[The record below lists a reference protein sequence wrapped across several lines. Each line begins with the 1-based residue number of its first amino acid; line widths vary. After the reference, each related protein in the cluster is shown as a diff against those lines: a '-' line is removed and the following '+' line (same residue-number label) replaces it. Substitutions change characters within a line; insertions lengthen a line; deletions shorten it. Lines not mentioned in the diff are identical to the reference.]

1 MNNIY
6 LAENAE
12 NLNSDLI
19 TRKEFQ
25 IFKKN
30 LDLVKFKNE

>member
-1 MNNIY
+1 MDNIY
-6 LAENAE
+6 LPETAE

>member
-19 TRKEFQ
+19 TRKEF
-25 IFKKN
+25 
-30 LDLVKFKNE
+30 